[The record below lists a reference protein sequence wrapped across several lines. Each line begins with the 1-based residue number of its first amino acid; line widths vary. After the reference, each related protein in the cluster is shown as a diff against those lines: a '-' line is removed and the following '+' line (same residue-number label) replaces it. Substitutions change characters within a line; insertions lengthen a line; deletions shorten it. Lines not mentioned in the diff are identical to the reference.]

1 MAGKTPVS
9 VSCQLKK
16 ESCHV
21 SRVLDLVLENYGSWV
36 KFSLVLFYG
45 SLQYALNLFWSHKR
59 EEDMEDSG
67 SCCLAGPLLGSRSR
81 VYITGPIDA

>member
-45 SLQYALNLFWSHKR
+45 
-59 EEDMEDSG
+59 G
-67 SCCLAGPLLGSRSR
+67 SVLLVWMTQSF
-81 VYITGPIDA
+81 

>member
-1 MAGKTPVS
+1 MFSSSPT
-9 VSCQLKK
+9 
-16 ESCHV
+16 
-21 SRVLDLVLENYGSWV
+21 LVV
-36 KFSLVLFYG
+36 SLVLFYG

>member
-36 KFSLVLFYG
+36 KFSLALFYG
-45 SLQYALNLFWSHKR
+45 SSVLFVWVTQ
-59 EEDMEDSG
+59 G
-67 SCCLAGPLLGSRSR
+67 F
-81 VYITGPIDA
+81 